1 MRRNVPKRSHF
12 YRKRKVRGESDYHPE
27 AMKVRGGGVDS
38 GTIFRTCSALAV
50 TSISAAG
57 LFGGGCHSVSTTV
70 PSDDDIVERERGWNW
85 LRRST
90 LAWPRQPSCL
100 SLSLSLSSSFSLAL
114 LSNPHTLKPSLY
126 SFLCTP
132 LYVST
137 DRAHTAS
144 VWRGVVASHGRVQR
158 PRGRFA
164 ETGVGRRWRRKR
176 EHR

>member
-100 SLSLSLSSSFSLAL
+100 SLSLS
-114 LSNPHTLKPSLY
+114 PSL
-126 SFLCTP
+126 FLFLSGFAFQPPHPKTFPLFVPLHTP
-132 LYVST
+132 LCKYRP
-137 DRAHTAS
+137 RAHSQRLAWSRRFTRTRPTAAGA
-144 VWRGVVASHGRVQR
+144 VCWNGGWAAVA
-158 PRGRFA
+158 
-164 ETGVGRRWRRKR
+164 T
-176 EHR
+176 